1 MRRSVSSLAVAA
13 LAVSAIAFAPAT
25 PDSLVA
31 PGEAEVSSHSV
42 TSLAGDA
49 EIAITV
55 YRPAGATAEN
65 PMPVL
70 LNSHGWAGTRTS
82 GAGSFAA
89 EQEAGFGVVT
99 VDQRGHG
106 ASTGLAAGMDPEK
119 EGQDMVAVVDFIAG
133 LDWVMLEDIDADSP
147 WAQDGRN
154 GDPVLG
160 AWGGSYGGA
169 FQYVL
174 AMTEMRDFGQTR
186 VDAMAPDITW
196 NDLNQSFGP
205 NKVARTVWLSALLGA
220 AYASNTQME
229 SYIPQSYAFASATG
243 QYPDGSQPVAYNVY
257 DEFVTH
263 GPAGYRDAD
272 GNQIKLDIPMLMT
285 QGFSD
290 NLFPFNEA
298 WRNWTNVLTE
308 DARSRSHLVG
318 HNGGHALPNAAPL
331 GYARGGD
338 VCGGLNADTRRAF
351 FTQALLTEGGD
362 TRVMGPE
369 ALHYA
374 TASGDCLHLNE
385 DDIDFGATYAPL
397 ELDPTGTAGPATGT
411 VTMAGAPIHL
421 EVATGPFTIAGV
433 PTMTAELY
441 AVGYDQRAF
450 LTLSKGTTIA
460 DAQVIQNNVQ
470 PLRVEGP
477 TPATGTKLT
486 FNLVGVSEHI
496 AEGETLFLTI
506 SPVSDMFANMG
517 SRTPG
522 VIGLA
527 DIELTIPTVR

>member
-1 MRRSVSSLAVAA
+1 VYDD
-13 LAVSAIAFAPAT
+13 T
-25 PDSLVA
+25 
-31 PGEAEVSSHSV
+31 V
-42 TSLAGDA
+42 TSLTGDV

-55 YRPAGATAEN
+55 YRPAGASVEN
-65 PMPVL
+65 PVPVL
-70 LNSHGWAGTRTS
+70 LNSHGWAGSRAS
-82 GAGSFAA
+82 GASSFAA

-106 ASTGLAAGMDPEK
+106 ASGGAAAGMDPEK
-119 EGQDMVAVVDFIAG
+119 EGQDMIAVVDYVAG
-133 LDWVMLEDIDADSP
+133 LDWVLLEDVDADSP
-147 WAQDGRN
+147 WAQEGRN

-169 FQYVL
+169 FQYAL
-174 AMTEMRDFGQTR
+174 AMTEMRDFGDTR

-205 NKVARTVWLSALLGA
+205 NKVSRTVWLSALLGG
-220 AYASNTQME
+220 AYASNTRME
-229 SYIPQSYAFASATG
+229 SYIPESYAFASATG
-243 QYPDGSQPVAYNVY
+243 QYPDGSQPVAFNVY

-263 GPAGYRDAD
+263 GPAGYRDAEN
-272 GNQIKLDIPMLMT
+272 NQIKLDIPMLIT

-298 WRNWTNVLTE
+298 WRSWTDVLTE

-318 HNGGHALPNAAPL
+318 YNGGHALPNVAPA
-331 GYARGGD
+331 GYATGGD
-338 VCGGLNADTRRAF
+338 VCNGTNSDKRRAF
-351 FTQALLTEGGD
+351 FTQALLTTDGN
-362 TRVMGPE
+362 TRVLGPKP
-369 ALHYA
+369 YYFS
-374 TASGDCLHLNE
+374 TASGDCLRLSD
-385 DDIDFGATYAPL
+385 DDIDYDVTYAPL
-397 ELDPTGTAGPATGT
+397 ELDPTGTTGPAIGT

-421 EVATGPFTIAGV
+421 EVATGPLTIAGV
-433 PTMTAELY
+433 PTMTADLY

-450 LTLSKGTTIA
+450 FTLSKGTSLA
-460 DAQVIQNNVQ
+460 NAQVIQNNVQ

-477 TPATGTKLT
+477 TPATGAPLT
-486 FNLVGVSEHI
+486 FKLVGVAEHI

-522 VIGLA
+522 AIGLG
-527 DIELTIPTVR
+527 DISLQIPTVR